1 MEVRLQDDLMVLNDK
16 EMNLTEVVDKLANLA
31 ASQIVEYFNSINL
44 KLPRVLNTAALR
56 GVLNSKVVVA
66 KTLNLSD
73 EMMYRLRF
81 YPDFSEYQLQ
91 SFYRLVKEDGMDVV
105 YKQNL
110 FKVILMNAGLLNL
123 SDEQVTN
130 LLNIVALP
138 YEDFDTFE
146 NLVLPLF
153 YDFNKDFDGIRKE
166 TIVNVMRKSATS
178 QDIRD
183 LGKKYDISIP
193 KRLKRDEMQ
202 VLIEEG
208 LRKQHKLTVEMKE
221 KLDKLP
227 IINLQRV
234 AKQNGIKVSVDLKKE
249 DLIAYLLNEVDK
261 AKFDTRPRLKYA
273 TDLGDGFVFDL
284 AYVMEI
290 EEIEEFVKEEDGV
303 SDVKVEEPVQVV
315 EEVKVVE
322 PVKEEPVVVEEK
334 VEEPEVI
341 EEKVEETKVVE
352 EKVEGE
358 KTVEPV
364 KEEPVVKEVVVEK
377 QYDKTEI
384 IELVTKCLIDVIKEV
399 RPILTQPKE
408 PAPAPVINIY
418 NNESKEPVPAEVKVE
433 ETPNLVT
440 YQYNN
445 FDEQVSPKFESKV
458 ANVMTNSDYLTLKKN
473 IEAANAELVNK
484 VPYVAQPQFIAVPY
498 PCNLP
503 NFATNVAVAP
513 QVVEKPE
520 EEPTPVVEETVT
532 EEVVEET
539 PKKKRLT
546 QKERNQNMKAARLAK
561 KNKKLGIVEE
571 VPTEE
576 VPSGNGT
583 RFVIPAQVIPANQ
596 TAPSQVE
603 ETVPAN
609 IVIMTEGGVPT
620 SVPVESPSNR
630 QVVVNN
636 KVEEKNAKKALKKQ
650 AKIEKNQ
657 LIKNRTKM
665 NQALRTGFAN
675 GCDPVYFD
683 QTMRLQEYKLK
694 VRENAI
700 KRSESNRKL
709 VGTILKTLLV
719 VVVLLVAAWL
729 VVGIIYGFN
738 DNPDK
743 NNFFYKIT
751 EIISN
756 FVHDIRDRFSENK

>member
-44 KLPRVLNTAALR
+44 KLPRVLNIAALR

-91 SFYRLVKEDGMDVV
+91 AFYRLVKEDGMDVC

-110 FKVILMNAGLLNL
+110 FKVILMNANLLNL

-290 EEIEEFVKEEDGV
+290 EEIEEFVKEEDGA
-303 SDVKVEEPVQVV
+303 SDVKVEEPEVV
-315 EEVKVVE
+315 KEVKVVE
-322 PVKEEPVVVEEK
+322 PVKEEKVVVEEK
-334 VEEPEVI
+334 VEEPEVV

-352 EKVEGE
+352 EKVEE
-358 KTVEPV
+358 AKVVEPV
-364 KEEPVVKEVVVEK
+364 KEEPVVKEVIVEK
-377 QYDKTEI
+377 QCDKTEI

-418 NNESKEPVPAEVKVE
+418 NNENKEPVPAEVKVE

-445 FDEQVSPKFESKV
+445 FDEQVSPKFDSKV
-458 ANVMTNSDYLTLKKN
+458 ANIMANSDYLTLKKN
-473 IEAANAELVNK
+473 IETVNAELVNK

-498 PCNLP
+498 PCHLP
-503 NFATNVAVAP
+503 NFATNVGVAP
-513 QVVEKPE
+513 EVVEKPE
-520 EEPTPVVEETVT
+520 EKPAPVVEETVT
-532 EEVVEET
+532 EEVVEKT
-539 PKKKRLT
+539 PKKRLT

-636 KVEEKNAKKALKKQ
+636 KIEEKNAKKALKKQ

-694 VRENAI
+694 VRENAVM
-700 KRSESNRKL
+700 RSESNRRF
-709 VGTILKTLLV
+709 VGTILKTILIIV
-719 VVVLLVAAWL
+719 GLLVAAWI

-738 DNPDK
+738 DNPDE
-743 NNFFYKIT
+743 NNFFYQIT
-751 EIISN
+751 KVISD
-756 FVHDIRDRFSENK
+756 FVRDIRTNFGENK

>member
-91 SFYRLVKEDGMDVV
+91 AFYRLVKEDGMDVC

-110 FKVILMNAGLLNL
+110 FKVILMNANLLNL

-290 EEIEEFVKEEDGV
+290 EEIEEFVKEEDGA
-303 SDVKVEEPVQVV
+303 SDVKVEEPEVV
-315 EEVKVVE
+315 EKVKVVE
-322 PVKEEPVVVEEK
+322 PVKEEKVVVEEK
-334 VEEPEVI
+334 VEEPEV
-341 EEKVEETKVVE
+341 VEETKVVE
-352 EKVEGE
+352 EKVEE
-358 KTVEPV
+358 SKVVEPV
-364 KEEPVVKEVVVEK
+364 KEEPVVKEVIVEK
-377 QYDKTEI
+377 QCDKTAI

-418 NNESKEPVPAEVKVE
+418 NNENKEPVPAEVKVE

-445 FDEQVSPKFESKV
+445 FDEQVSPKFDSKV
-458 ANVMTNSDYLTLKKN
+458 ANVMANSDYLTLKKN
-473 IEAANAELVNK
+473 IETANVELVNK

-498 PCNLP
+498 PCHLP
-503 NFATNVAVAP
+503 IFATNVGVAP
-513 QVVEKPE
+513 EVVEKPE
-520 EEPTPVVEETVT
+520 EKPAPVVEETVT

-694 VRENAI
+694 VRENAV
-700 KRSESNRKL
+700 KRSESNRRF
-709 VGTILKTLLV
+709 VGTILKTILIIV
-719 VVVLLVAAWL
+719 ALLVAAWI

-738 DNPDK
+738 DNPDE

-751 EIISN
+751 KVISDL
-756 FVHDIRDRFSENK
+756 VRDIRTNFGENK

>member
-91 SFYRLVKEDGMDVV
+91 AFYRLVKEDGMDVC

-110 FKVILMNAGLLNL
+110 FKVILMNANLLNL

-290 EEIEEFVKEEDGV
+290 EEIEEFVKEEDGA
-303 SDVKVEEPVQVV
+303 SDVKVEEPEVV
-315 EEVKVVE
+315 KEVKVVE
-322 PVKEEPVVVEEK
+322 PVKEEKVVVEEK
-334 VEEPEVI
+334 VEEPEVV

-352 EKVEGE
+352 EKVEE
-358 KTVEPV
+358 AKVVEPV
-364 KEEPVVKEVVVEK
+364 KEEPVVKEVIVEK
-377 QYDKTEI
+377 QCDKTEI

-418 NNESKEPVPAEVKVE
+418 NNENKEPVPAEVKVE

-445 FDEQVSPKFESKV
+445 FDEQVSPKFDSKV
-458 ANVMTNSDYLTLKKN
+458 ANIMANSDYLTLKKN
-473 IEAANAELVNK
+473 IETVNAELVNK

-498 PCNLP
+498 PCHLP
-503 NFATNVAVAP
+503 NFATNVGVAP
-513 QVVEKPE
+513 EVVEKPE
-520 EEPTPVVEETVT
+520 EKPAPVVEETVT
-532 EEVVEET
+532 EEVVEKT
-539 PKKKRLT
+539 PKKRLT

-636 KVEEKNAKKALKKQ
+636 KIEEKNAKKALKKQ

-694 VRENAI
+694 VRENAVM
-700 KRSESNRKL
+700 RSESNRRF
-709 VGTILKTLLV
+709 VGTILKTILIIV
-719 VVVLLVAAWL
+719 GLLVAAWI

-738 DNPDK
+738 DNPDE
-743 NNFFYKIT
+743 NNFFYQIT
-751 EIISN
+751 KVISD
-756 FVHDIRDRFSENK
+756 FVRDIRTNFGENK

>member
-91 SFYRLVKEDGMDVV
+91 AFYRLVKEDGMDVC

-110 FKVILMNAGLLNL
+110 FKVILMNANLLNL

-290 EEIEEFVKEEDGV
+290 EEIEEFVKEKDGA
-303 SDVKVEEPVQVV
+303 SDVKVEEPEVV
-315 EEVKVVE
+315 EKVKVVE
-322 PVKEEPVVVEEK
+322 PVKEEKVVVEEK
-334 VEEPEVI
+334 VEEPEV
-341 EEKVEETKVVE
+341 VEETKVVE
-352 EKVEGE
+352 EKVEE
-358 KTVEPV
+358 SKVVEPV
-364 KEEPVVKEVVVEK
+364 KEEPVVKEVIVEK
-377 QYDKTEI
+377 QCDKTEI

-418 NNESKEPVPAEVKVE
+418 NNENKEPVPAEVKVE

-445 FDEQVSPKFESKV
+445 FDEQVSPKFDSKV
-458 ANVMTNSDYLTLKKN
+458 ANVMANSDYLTLKKN
-473 IEAANAELVNK
+473 IETANVELVNK

-498 PCNLP
+498 PCHLP
-503 NFATNVAVAP
+503 IFATNVGVAP
-513 QVVEKPE
+513 EVVEKPE
-520 EEPTPVVEETVT
+520 EKPAPVVEETVT

-694 VRENAI
+694 VRENAV
-700 KRSESNRKL
+700 KRSESNRRF
-709 VGTILKTLLV
+709 VGTILKTILIIV
-719 VVVLLVAAWL
+719 ALLVAAWI

-738 DNPDK
+738 DNPDE

-751 EIISN
+751 KVISDL
-756 FVHDIRDRFSENK
+756 VRDIRTNFGENK